1 MNRVKRWIL
10 KRLGLI
16 PLAEIEE
23 EFGVTL
29 DGWHEPDEPD
39 FDEAQEWED
48 FDPSSTM
55 EAMYGGDDDY

>member
-1 MNRVKRWIL
+1 MRVYIR
-10 KRLGLI
+10 RLRDWALRKLGRT
-16 PLAEIEE
+16 PFWEQ
-23 EFGVTL
+23 
-29 DGWHEPDEPD
+29 EPEEPD